1 MQSLYKFQILIL
13 VSCFLTVNV
22 HVYLLLQK
30 LYMVVD
36 L

>member
-13 VSCFLTVNV
+13 VECFFITVNL
-22 HVYLLLQK
+22 YLLLQK
-30 LYMVVD
+30 LYMVED